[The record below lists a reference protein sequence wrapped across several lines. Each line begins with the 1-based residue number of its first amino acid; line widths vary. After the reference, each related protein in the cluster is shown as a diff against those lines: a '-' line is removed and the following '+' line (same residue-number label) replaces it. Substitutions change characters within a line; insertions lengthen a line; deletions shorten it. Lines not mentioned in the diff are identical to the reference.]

1 MSTIS
6 ELRKIWEVFQLLL
19 LDYHHPGTKTRSK
32 HIYRTDIIQTLHAPL
47 WPKLNYKHKQKIPS
61 CRHTSFSC
69 TSRILHF
76 LQTGSLWQGCTKS
89 VDQHHFFS
97 AAFARF
103 RSLYHIL
110 ECSKYFKLFLYY
122 LICYGHPWSVMFD
135 LIIAKRLRLAEGSDG
150 SYHFLAIVLH
160 T

>member
-69 TSRILHF
+69 TSRVLHF

-89 VDQHHFFS
+89 VNQHHFFFS
-97 AAFARF
+97 SFC
-103 RSLYHIL
+103 SLPVSLSHFGMLKIFQTFSVLSYLLWSSLISDVWSYY
-110 ECSKYFKLFLYY
+110 SKK
-122 LICYGHPWSVMFD
+122 ITTCW
-135 LIIAKRLRLAEGSDG
+135 RLRW
-150 SYHFLAIVLH
+150 
-160 T
+160 